1 MPSSNPKRVS
11 AGKHLTDAVTK
22 AEAKVDKIRL
32 QIQRIQV
39 AKKKT
44 KNAKESPKIQGLR
57 EQLKNAKAE
66 LKNAKLNVKKQLGS
80 LYEDRK
86 QFRGQGGGTLN
97 MPSQKLKDRS
107 GLTGPLR
114 RKLNT
119 GGLVKKG
126 HTDYRKKGM
135 FK

>member
-44 KNAKESPKIQGLR
+44 KKI
-57 EQLKNAKAE
+57 
-66 LKNAKLNVKKQLGS
+66 
-80 LYEDRK
+80 
-86 QFRGQGGGTLN
+86 
-97 MPSQKLKDRS
+97 
-107 GLTGPLR
+107 
-114 RKLNT
+114 
-119 GGLVKKG
+119 
-126 HTDYRKKGM
+126 
-135 FK
+135 